1 MKDIFTKIYN
11 NNSWQGDFSRS
22 GPSSNLRRTE
32 ELRKNLPI
40 LIKKFK
46 INSLLDLP
54 CGDFAWFKELINKLD
69 ISYMGGDVVDELI
82 IENKKKYQINNRI
95 SFKSID
101 ITKDELPRTDLLFCR
116 DLLFHFSYK
125 DIFKTLDNIL
135 NSEIKYIMLTSHLN
149 LKIKNKDIV
158 TGGWRW
164 FNLFNFPFYFPN
176 PISKIIDGGGDRQMC
191 LWSRDQLLKFCIKK
205 SNEIF

>member
-69 ISYMGGDVVDELI
+69 ISYIGGDVVDELI
-82 IENKKKYQINNRI
+82 IENKKNIRLIIVLALKVLI
-95 SFKSID
+95 SQKMNCP
-101 ITKDELPRTDLLFCR
+101 ELIFC
-116 DLLFHFSYK
+116 FAVIYCF
-125 DIFKTLDNIL
+125 IFL
-135 NSEIKYIMLTSHLN
+135 IKIF
-149 LKIKNKDIV
+149 LKL
-158 TGGWRW
+158 W
-164 FNLFNFPFYFPN
+164 
-176 PISKIIDGGGDRQMC
+176 II
-191 LWSRDQLLKFCIKK
+191 F
-205 SNEIF
+205 